1 MKLGTWEASVKAKDP
16 KARLSS
22 LQFFIIGAISKTIA
36 TIVTYPYIMAKTRL
50 QSKYSENSGV
60 PKYKD
65 TMDVLAKVYQAE
77 GIVGWVSVPPFFFF
91 FSKGKSK
98 PILCDDRVWRHKFSK
113 PSLRKLS
120 SSWPRRKSQCTL
132 SSLWHCS
139 VQPRLLP
146 LQKSESIDTSKRG
159 VKNNNIFLTCTRL

>member
-91 FSKGKSK
+91 FQKVNPNLFFVMTGSGDTNFQSR
-98 PILCDDRVWRHKFSK
+98 PYASYPAHGQGGNRNVH
-113 PSLRKLS
+113 
-120 SSWPRRKSQCTL
+120 SQAYGI
-132 SSLWHCS
+132 
-139 VQPRLLP
+139 VQCNQGCCRC
-146 LQKSESIDTSKRG
+146 KK
-159 VKNNNIFLTCTRL
+159 VKV